1 MKAFFQ
7 WFDTVEIDE
16 FARSIAA
23 DLVKRAPPGALD
35 ARDEKTAKRLRNTHQ
50 AVFSRAEQFA
60 RTHKLNIYKKA
71 RLGNQ
76 FRWALKE
83 AGYPKAFVET
93 WTYELI
99 TLIALKSATPREPG
113 R

>member
-1 MKAFFQ
+1 MSLRG
-7 WFDTVEIDE
+7 
-16 FARSIAA
+16 RS
-23 DLVKRAPPGALD
+23 P
-35 ARDEKTAKRLRNTHQ
+35 RNLSS
-50 AVFSRAEQFA
+50 A
-60 RTHKLNIYKKA
+60 LNIYKKA

-99 TLIALKSATPREPG
+99 TLVALKSAPPRAPG